1 MNQAQWSVCLE
12 GCFSPQFKALD
23 LNLWTKAR
31 TQKHGGMVSS
41 VKGDKKDQYFSILKK
56 CNICS

>member
-1 MNQAQWSVCLE
+1 LTEDEPGAMVSLLE

-23 LNLWTKAR
+23 LNLWTKAQ

-41 VKGDKKDQYFSILKK
+41 VKGDKKDQYFSIL
-56 CNICS
+56 